1 MLMDI
6 QQAGFRV
13 LPGEGEKLSV
23 AMPLDMLRQVIFKIT
38 AGKNTIQGQRLFVPV
53 RQTDCTAEN
62 YQTTTNQLVTI
73 SWPASLDV
81 LDLLAHLLNQ
91 HLEFN
96 RCVAG
101 VYVG

>member
-38 AGKNTIQGQRLFVPV
+38 AGKNTIQGQRLFVRSA
-53 RQTDCTAEN
+53 RQIVLLRITRQQ
-62 YQTTTNQLVTI
+62 QTN
-73 SWPASLDV
+73 
-81 LDLLAHLLNQ
+81 
-91 HLEFN
+91 
-96 RCVAG
+96 
-101 VYVG
+101 